1 MRYARFRKQNWNR
14 KMFNEQSSCVAVIR
28 NGGIV
33 PIPLLRLDSP
43 RSPTNETTTISH
55 SHLVLHG
62 LFCYLLL
69 GTEIL
74 KFIITW
80 SSAWNWNSQ
89 VFRKY
94 LDMAC
99 TTWLQPSL
107 HANARRGMTWNR
119 LPSIKVHI
127 EITSTHRYG
136 CRCYLRSRFFSLR
149 SFQ

>member
-1 MRYARFRKQNWNR
+1 
-14 KMFNEQSSCVAVIR
+14 MFNEQSSCVAVIR

-74 KFIITW
+74 KFIITCTHVRKLEAVLGIGILK
-80 SSAWNWNSQ
+80 SSGN
-89 VFRKY
+89 
-94 LDMAC
+94 
-99 TTWLQPSL
+99 
-107 HANARRGMTWNR
+107 
-119 LPSIKVHI
+119 I
-127 EITSTHRYG
+127 
-136 CRCYLRSRFFSLR
+136 
-149 SFQ
+149 